1 MKRVLCDA
9 TVDSCEIGSFTVI
22 VTGKGEH
29 DGVNRVYTMRSGSE
43 DSAARE
49 GIRKFVEEL
58 GGDL

>member
-9 TVDSCEIGSFTVI
+9 TVDPCDIGSFTVT
-22 VTGKGEH
+22 VTGRGDHE
-29 DGVNRVYTMRSGSE
+29 GAVRVYTMRRVSE

-49 GIRKFVEEL
+49 GIRKFVEEM